1 MKNFAIAFSLILIFL
16 LASGCAG
23 KGGAKKGSVAE
34 TDTVT
39 VADTGFTGIKKYFSS
54 NRIVKEVTFKNGIR
68 QGEMKSYYVGGQL
81 YQTFW
86 YENGLREDS
95 AKRYY
100 LEGQV
105 FRSTPYK
112 HDTIDGIQKQYY
124 RTGKL
129 KARIGYVKG
138 LRTPLLEEF
147 TQDGKL
153 LKAYPEIVFNIT
165 DNYRTTGMVRINLE
179 LSDKSDRV
187 KFFRGDFT
195 DGLYDST
202 KCVKI
207 NTSNGK
213 AFIDLRKSGS
223 PQKDY
228 AGIIGEVVTN
238 FGNRHLAYKKIDLP
252 YKDLK

>member
-1 MKNFAIAFSLILIFL
+1 M
-16 LASGCAG
+16 AS
-23 KGGAKKGSVAE
+23 E

-39 VADTGFTGIKKYFSS
+39 VPDTGFTGIKKYFSGT
-54 NRIVKEVTFKNGIR
+54 RIVKEVTFKNGIR
-68 QGEMKSYYVGGQL
+68 QGEMKSYYAGGQL
-81 YQTFW
+81 YQRLW
-86 YENGLREDS
+86 YEKGLREDS
-95 AKRYY
+95 VRQYY

-112 HDTIDGIQKQYY
+112 HDTVEGIQKQYY

-129 KARIGYVKG
+129 KARIGYHKG

-147 TQDGKL
+147 NQDGKL
-153 LKAYPEIVFNIT
+153 IKAYPEIVFSIT
-165 DNYRTTGMVRINLE
+165 DNYKSTGRVRINLE

-195 DGLYDST
+195 NGLYDTT
-202 KCVKI
+202 KCIRIKA
-207 NTSNGK
+207 SDGK

-228 AGIIGEVVTN
+228 VGVIGEVITN
-238 FGNRHLAYKKIDLP
+238 FSNRHLAYKKIDLP